1 MKDIQSEIDERE
13 IPLQK
18 VGVKNVQYPVCVLD
32 KQHKTQY
39 TNATVELFVNL
50 PHQYKGT
57 HMSRFIETFH
67 TYSKDFSMKTFLE
80 MLESLRSCLDA
91 ERSFGLVQFS
101 FFMEKEAPVSK
112 QKGMMSYTCTYEGS
126 VSNDKDTEFFVS
138 IEIPV
143 TSLCPCSKAISE
155 YGAHNQRG
163 VVRVKLQNAHFFWI
177 EDVIQLVEQCASCDV
192 FSILKREDEKYVTE
206 KAYDNPRFVEDLVR
220 EVYVVLKNFD
230 TEKPFTYFSVEA
242 ETFESIHTHNAYAF
256 TEYYAKKRCNT

>member
-32 KQHKTQY
+32 KLHKKQQ
-39 TNATVELFVNL
+39 TNAMVDLFVNL
-50 PHQYKGT
+50 PHHYKGT

-67 TYSKDFSMKTFLE
+67 RYSIDFSMKNFLE
-80 MLESLRSCLDA
+80 MLEELRNNLEA
-91 ERSFGLVQFS
+91 ERSFGSVKFP

-112 QKGMMSYTCTYEGS
+112 QKGMMCYTCTYEGS
-126 VSNDKDTEFFVS
+126 VRSDNDTDFFVS

-163 VVRVKLQNAHFFWI
+163 VVKVKLQNTHFFWI
-177 EDVIQLVEQCASCDV
+177 EDIIRLVERCASCDV
-192 FSILKREDEKYVTE
+192 YSILKREDEKYVTE
-206 KAYDNPRFVEDLVR
+206 KAFDNPRFVEDLVR
-220 EVYVVLKNFD
+220 EVYVALKTFEI
-230 TEKPFTYFSVEA
+230 EKPFTYFSVEA

-256 TEYYAKKRCNT
+256 TEYVGG